1 MDLVIGNV
9 AGLNV
14 SVEEFLHLHSSL
26 GRRLKPKSA
35 PIFDRARVKLAR
47 LLLPPDFAISRRV
60 DRAKRAQGT
69 DLPQTALTMTG
80 EARLRFLASAV
91 GELVT
96 AGVPGDLIETG
107 VWRGGSGIVMRAALE
122 ESLFRLKGSGLGGG
136 ERKIF
141 LADSFEGLPAPYQF
155 DSKSAWNSGGL
166 DLSNIDYLSVAE
178 GDVRRNLQTFGFDDD
193 DFVTVKGWFHE
204 SLPTLANRRF
214 ALIRLDG
221 DLYSSTMVALENLYP
236 SLSPGGYLIVDDWA
250 IEECREAVEKY
261 RSEHKITEEIKEID
275 GESVFWVKRVQTVL
289 STAL

>member
-1 MDLVIGNV
+1 M
-9 AGLNV
+9 AGWLGDCDEGCSRGKFV
-14 SVEEFLHLHSSL
+14 SLE
-26 GRRLKPKSA
+26 
-35 PIFDRARVKLAR
+35 RVR
-47 LLLPPDFAISRRV
+47 I
-60 DRAKRAQGT
+60 
-69 DLPQTALTMTG
+69 
-80 EARLRFLASAV
+80 
-91 GELVT
+91 
-96 AGVPGDLIETG
+96 
-107 VWRGGSGIVMRAALE
+107 RG
-122 ESLFRLKGSGLGGG
+122 GGG

-141 LADSFEGLPAPYQF
+141 LADSFEGLPAPFQF
-155 DSKSAWNSGGL
+155 DSKSAWNSGRL

-193 DFVTVKGWFHE
+193 DVVTVKGWFHE